1 MEILESVEQWS
12 ILESVVECF
21 TMECCVM
28 EILFSVVECVE
39 ECCAMEI
46 LCNRDS
52 VEECCAIKKLLRS
65 VV

>member
-1 MEILESVEQWS
+1 MQCILC
-12 ILESVVECF
+12 ILCSAVY
-21 TMECCVM
+21 MQCCVM

-39 ECCAMEI
+39 ECCAMEK
-46 LCNRDS
+46 LCDGDS